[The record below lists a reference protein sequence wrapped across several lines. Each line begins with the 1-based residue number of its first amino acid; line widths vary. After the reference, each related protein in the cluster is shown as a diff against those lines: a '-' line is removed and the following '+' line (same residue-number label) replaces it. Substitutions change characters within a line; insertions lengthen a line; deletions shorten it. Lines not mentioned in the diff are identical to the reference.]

1 MEMIRG
7 ALISSKNMYRVPA
20 TSHLTY
26 MHMCI
31 AMRSGACLVAALG
44 VALIRLL
51 LICQQSRCITSL
63 ESGMSFLFSVL
74 FSCISHFMRFL
85 TFRVSVISR
94 VSGVSPVSRI
104 VMFGQKH
111 ENTRNTRKPRSPPKH
126 QTQETEKPQKLD
138 GTQKQEKHRKHEKC
152 RLT

>member
-1 MEMIRG
+1 
-7 ALISSKNMYRVPA
+7 
-20 TSHLTY
+20 
-26 MHMCI
+26 
-31 AMRSGACLVAALG
+31 
-44 VALIRLL
+44 
-51 LICQQSRCITSL
+51 
-63 ESGMSFLFSVL
+63 MSFLFSVL

-152 RLT
+152 RLTWERVRMCGRSAFCKAVDHNAYDKHREISMYSGSHLISYPLIEYTVYYHTNLRYQKHLP